1 MSGSISAGPTAGGD
15 YGWLKT
21 ERAFKMRVLEPG
33 FTASEIVPVGEQLYD
48 PQFIFCPNQDWLEPD
63 GSIILGDIGGQEAL
77 GWDATKGHG
86 AIIKLRPDNS
96 LEFLVRPGDMGTYM
110 PLCPIR
116 IPPEFG
122 AYERQVMLVGQ
133 AGPGRTGARNQH
145 YVFKYKQGDHRME
158 VFAELPHA
166 GPLND
171 GIPGAGLT
179 GGFGPFGSPQE
190 GKFFCMS
197 MMNCTIY
204 TVDNKGRIEP
214 WTTLAPPDVP
224 APMMPLDFQVAPPWW
239 GEYAGEYI
247 VLGKMGGTYMDE
259 VGDLAEKPK
268 WLHYHCDRKGR
279 VDPTPIPADKVP
291 GSIEAVRAPES
302 FGAFAGDLFWVDEG
316 GVDLNHVTT
325 WDEPVP
331 YRGKVMRLDKQ
342 GQQHVFAD
350 NFQGSSTL
358 LAFRGKELLMSV
370 MGKSYSTGEYHHP
383 DGSVYAIAC
392 AD

>member
-1 MSGSISAGPTAGGD
+1 MGDVVD
-15 YGWLKT
+15 YGWLKA
-21 ERAFKMRVLEPG
+21 ERAFKLEVHEAG
-33 FTASEIVPVGEQLYD
+33 YGAREVIPVGEQLYD
-48 PQFIFCPNQDWLEPD
+48 PQIIFCPNQDWLEPD
-63 GSIILGDIGGQEAL
+63 GSIIIGDIGGQEAY
-77 GWDATKGHG
+77 GWDPTKGHG
-86 AIIKLRPDNS
+86 AIVKLHADDR
-96 LEFLVRPGDMGTYM
+96 LEYLVRPGNMGTYM

-122 AYERQVMLVGQ
+122 AYAGQVMLVGQ

-145 YVFKYKQGDHRME
+145 YAFKYAQGDDRME
-158 VFAELPHA
+158 VFAKIPHA

-179 GGFGPFGSPQE
+179 GGFGPYGSPQE

-204 TVDNKGRIEP
+204 TVDAKGRIEP
-214 WTTLAPPDVP
+214 WVTLAPPVTP
-224 APMMPLDFQVAPPWW
+224 APMMPLDIQVAPAWW

-247 VLGKMGGTYMDE
+247 VLGKMGGTYIDE

-268 WLHYHCDRKGR
+268 WLHYHMDRQGKI
-279 VDPTPIPADKVP
+279 DPTPIPDAKVP
-291 GSIEAVRAPES
+291 ALIDAVQAPES
-302 FGAFAGDLFWVDEG
+302 FGRFAGDLFWVDEG

-331 YRGKVMRLDKQ
+331 YRGQLMRTDRQ
-342 GQQHVFAD
+342 GNKHVFAD
-350 NFQGSSTL
+350 NFQGSSTM
-358 LAFRGKELLMSV
+358 LAFRGNELLMSI

-383 DGSVYAIAC
+383 DGSIYAIT